1 MNATL
6 LVSTRPPC
14 LPVTPVP
21 SWQDDLDESFDGDA
35 EREWQAFLA
44 LGQRVDAAIL
54 AGKLPWR
61 HPPVLLSF

>member
-6 LVSTRPPC
+6 PVSTRPPS
-14 LPVTPVP
+14 PPATPAP
-21 SWQDDLDESFDGDA
+21 SWRYDFDESFEGDA

-54 AGKLPWR
+54 ASNLPWR